1 MIKMPVGNQPLDL
14 DEWDQVLGKMHR
26 LHDNTQKEVAS
37 IIQTIRKDMKQ
48 ELVPLAEEKA
58 NYGKVVKTSIREMW
72 SLEYEIAE
80 IQAEFNK
87 SCLAN
92 LDINSL
98 TDDIVEDIMLQS
110 KPLQVILLAIRNR
123 QKIKCEAIKEQYGAQ
138 INGLEPLKITRPPKP
153 EPAPEAPKEAPKE
166 EKEVPAAPPPETA
179 PMTEVSA

>member
-1 MIKMPVGNQPLDL
+1 MPGGSTPLDL

-26 LHDNTQKEVAS
+26 LHDNIQKEVAT
-37 IIQTIRKDMKQ
+37 IIQTIRKEMKQ

-58 NYGKVVKTSIREMW
+58 NYGKVVKHSIREMW
-72 SLEYEIAE
+72 ALEYEIAD
-80 IQAEFNK
+80 IQAEFNN

-123 QKIKCEAIKEQYGAQ
+123 QKIKCEAIKKEYADH
-138 INGLEPLKITRPPKP
+138 ITGLEPLKITRPPKP
-153 EPAPEAPKEAPKE
+153 EPEAPPPKE
-166 EKEVPAAPPPETA
+166 EKKEAEPPAAPPPETA
-179 PMTEVSA
+179 PMTQVSA

>member
-1 MIKMPVGNQPLDL
+1 MPGGNQPLDL

-26 LHDNTQKEVAS
+26 LHDNIQHEVAT
-37 IIQTIRKDMKQ
+37 IIQTIRKEMKQ
-48 ELVPLAEEKA
+48 DLVPLAEEKA
-58 NYGKVVKTSIREMW
+58 NFGKVVKNSIREMW
-72 SLEYEIAE
+72 ALEYEIAD

-123 QKIKCEAIKEQYGAQ
+123 QKVKCEAIKKEYGEQ

-153 EPAPEAPKEAPKE
+153 EPAPPAPAKE
-166 EKEVPAAPPPETA
+166 EKKAAEPEVPAAPAPETA
-179 PMTEVSA
+179 PMTSVSA

>member
-1 MIKMPVGNQPLDL
+1 MTVGGQPLDL

-26 LHDNTQKEVAS
+26 LHDNIQKEVAT

-58 NYGKVVKTSIREMW
+58 NYGKVVKHSIREMW
-72 SLEYEIAE
+72 SLEYEIAD
-80 IQAEFNK
+80 IQQEFNK

-110 KPLQVILLAIRNR
+110 KPLQVILLAIRSR
-123 QKIKCEAIKEQYGAQ
+123 QRVKCEAIKKEYGDHLA
-138 INGLEPLKITRPPKP
+138 GLEPLKITRPPKP
-153 EPAPEAPKEAPKE
+153 EPEAPKE
-166 EKEVPAAPPPETA
+166 EKKVEAEVPAAPAPETA